1 MNTSDRIIEAAT
13 RLIRKKGYQGVSTKA
28 IATEAKVNESTV
40 FRQFGSKQGILE
52 AIVERHADIPQFEK
66 LLKEDATDNPEVDLL
81 NVSQQY
87 RLFFHKNAD
96 IIMIGIRDTGM
107 LPELDRVLADPP
119 VKLHSLLVEYFERLQ
134 KKKVIARQ
142 DERLTAMSF
151 LSMCYG
157 FQMSELIHRQYQSQ
171 LITEEEFYKHSVSLF
186 VKGMLSQS

>member
-1 MNTSDRIIEAAT
+1 MQTSDRIIEAAT
-13 RLIRKKGYQGVSTKA
+13 RLIKKNGYRGVSTKA
-28 IATEAKVNESTV
+28 IATEAKVNESTI

-52 AIVERHADIPQFEK
+52 AIIERHSDIPQFEK

-87 RLFFHKNAD
+87 RLFFHKNSD
-96 IIMIGIRDTGM
+96 IILIGIRDKGM
-107 LPELDRVLADPP
+107 FPELDRVLADPP

-134 KKKVIARQ
+134 KKKVIAIQ

-157 FQMSELIHRQYQSQ
+157 FQMSELIHRQYQTQ
-171 LITEEEFYKHSVSLF
+171 LVTEEDFYRHSVSLF
-186 VKGMLSQS
+186 VKGILSQS

>member
-1 MNTSDRIIEAAT
+1 MHTSDRIIEAAT
-13 RLIRKKGYQGVSTKA
+13 GLIKRKGYRGVSTRA
-28 IATEAKVNESTV
+28 IAAEANVNESTI

-52 AIVERHADIPQFEK
+52 AIIESHSDFPQFEK

-81 NVSQQY
+81 NVSRQY
-87 RLFFHKNAD
+87 RLFFHKNED
-96 IIMIGIRDTGM
+96 IILICIREKGM

-134 KKKVIARQ
+134 KKKVIAKQ
-142 DERLTAMSF
+142 DERLAAMSF

-171 LITEEEFYKHSVSLF
+171 LVTGEEFYKYSVSLF
-186 VKGMLSQS
+186 VKGILSQS

>member
-1 MNTSDRIIEAAT
+1 M
-13 RLIRKKGYQGVSTKA
+13 
-28 IATEAKVNESTV
+28 
-40 FRQFGSKQGILE
+40 E

-96 IIMIGIRDTGM
+96 IILIGIRDKGM

-157 FQMSELIHRQYQSQ
+157 FQMSELIHQQYQFQ
-171 LITEEEFYKHSVSLF
+171 LVTEEEFYKHSVSLF
-186 VKGMLSQS
+186 VKGILSQS

>member
-1 MNTSDRIIEAAT
+1 MQTSDRIIEAAT
-13 RLIRKKGYQGVSTKA
+13 RLIKKNGYRGVSTKA
-28 IATEAKVNESTV
+28 IATEAKVNESTI
-40 FRQFGSKQGILE
+40 FRQFRSKQGILE
-52 AIVERHADIPQFEK
+52 AIIERHSDIPQFEK
-66 LLKEDATDNPEVDLL
+66 LLKEDATDNPEIDLL

-96 IIMIGIRDTGM
+96 IILIGIRDKGM

-119 VKLHSLLVEYFERLQ
+119 AKLHSLLVEYFERLQ

-142 DERLTAMSF
+142 DERLVAMSF

-171 LITEEEFYKHSVSLF
+171 LVSEEEFYKHSVSLF
-186 VKGMLSQS
+186 VKGILAQP

>member
-13 RLIRKKGYQGVSTKA
+13 RLIREKGYQGVSTKA
-28 IATEAKVNESTV
+28 IATEAKVNESTI

-87 RLFFHKNAD
+87 RLFFHNNAD

-107 LPELDRVLADPP
+107 LPELDRVLAEPP

-157 FQMSELIHRQYQSQ
+157 FQMSELIHRQYQSE